1 MGFSPTL
8 NEPFHLL
15 RSIDDETYRRGI
27 LTQLNRGEGRHALAR
42 EVFHGRRGELRQR
55 YREGQED
62 QLGAL
67 GLVVNLLV
75 LWNTVYMQA
84 ALDQLRTEGY
94 EVKPEDVARLSPLGF
109 GHFNFLGRYSFNLSE
124 PIAKG
129 NLRPLGDPD
138 KTIT

>member
-1 MGFSPTL
+1 MP
-8 NEPFHLL
+8 
-15 RSIDDETYRRGI
+15 R
-27 LTQLNRGEGRHALAR
+27 
-42 EVFHGRRGELRQR
+42 
-55 YREGQED
+55 
-62 QLGAL
+62 
-67 GLVVNLLV
+67 LVYSAIS

-94 EVKPEDVARLSPLGF
+94 EVKPEDVVRLSPLGF

-129 NLRPLGDPD
+129 HLRPLRDPD